1 MTAVDAV
8 SFAVEPGEMFGLIGP
23 DGAGKTTSI
32 RMACGLLRADGG
44 QRRASSDAIRS
55 REHRAMTGDVGYL
68 SQRFSLYGD
77 LSIDENIAFFAEIHG
92 VRHYTARRDRLLE
105 MTQLTPFRAR
115 RADRL
120 SGGMKQK
127 LALACTLVHEPK
139 ILLLDEPTTG
149 VDPVSRREFWKLL
162 SEFLAR
168 GLTIVMSTPYLDEA
182 ERCGRVALLHDGR
195 LLAIDRPAELQAR
208 LAGQLLEVSVRDAP
222 SAARD
227 PPQRSR
233 GDRRAVVR
241 RSRARPRCEPAGAGR
256 DVIGRGGAPASG
268 DRRRQ
273 RSPHRRVARGRVHR
287 SRLPGHAR
295 PRLQHRRENHE
306 TLRITCLVVP
316 RCPRRRSAG
325 ARAAD
330 ARRRDRAWP
339 GKQSPDRGVT
349 GPQGRSGGDRD
360 RAERRVDAVAVLS
373 WRLHANQSRPGV
385 CDSAARRPCARRL
398 SRYPGQ
404 LPGTAR
410 SGLACVFSGPNR
422 CPGTS
427 RRCGAQGHRGGHS
440 RGAIDLRLEITRAFW
455 ALVSAI
461 ESERVVTRSLDTIGA
476 HVQDLRSRFDQGL
489 IAPNDVLTAETQQ
502 SRERG
507 LAIEAKNL
515 RGVSEADLRR
525 LIGVD
530 AIVGI
535 EPVAV
540 LENAGTP
547 SSSSIEGLLNEAR
560 TQRAERRALED
571 RLQASRAREEALAAE
586 ARPQVGVN
594 AGYDYASPNS
604 RFFPKTNLW
613 HDSWD
618 ASVNLSVSI
627 WDGGRRGAHRAEAVA
642 ASHAVEA
649 RTAEF
654 DRQVSFEVQQ
664 RRLEVDSSRAAIEA
678 AADGVRSAVEAQRVV
693 MERFRAGVVTNTDVL
708 DANLAVLQA
717 ELDLTRARANAHLAD
732 ARLERAVGR

>member
-1 MTAVDAV
+1 MKR
-8 SFAVEPGEMFGLIGP
+8 FASLALLCLVARAAAAQEPVRLTL
-23 DGAGKTTSI
+23 D
-32 RMACGLLRADGG
+32 
-44 QRRASSDAIRS
+44 DAI
-55 REHRAMTGDVGYL
+55 
-68 SQRFSLYGD
+68 
-77 LSIDENIAFFAEIHG
+77 
-92 VRHYTARRDRLLE
+92 
-105 MTQLTPFRAR
+105 
-115 RADRL
+115 
-120 SGGMKQK
+120 
-127 LALACTLVHEPK
+127 
-139 ILLLDEPTTG
+139 
-149 VDPVSRREFWKLL
+149 
-162 SEFLAR
+162 AR
-168 GLTIVMSTPYLDEA
+168 GLANSHRI
-182 ERCGRVALLHDGR
+182 
-195 LLAIDRPAELQAR
+195 AELQAR
-208 LAGQLLEVSVRDAP
+208 REGAEATETEQSVAWMP
-222 SAARD
+222 SLSFLGGYTRTNHVQEFAI
-227 PPQRSR
+227 PQP
-233 GDRRAVVR
+233 GGRALVVYPDIPDNF
-241 RSRARPRCEPAGAGR
+241 RARLDLVWPVYSAGR
-256 DVIGRGGAPASG
+256 TDA
-268 DRRRQ
+268 
-273 RSPHRRVARGRVHR
+273 
-287 SRLPGHAR
+287 L
-295 PRLQHRRENHE
+295 E
-306 TLRITCLVVP
+306 
-316 RCPRRRSAG
+316 
-325 ARAAD
+325 RAAD
-330 ARRRDRAWP
+330 A
-339 GKQSPDRGVT
+339 
-349 GPQGRSGGDRD
+349 
-360 RAERRVDAVAVLS
+360 ERKATEEDIL
-373 WRLHANQSRPGV
+373 
-385 CDSAARRPCARRL
+385 AAR
-398 SRYPGQ
+398 S
-404 LPGTAR
+404 
-410 SGLACVFSGPNR
+410 
-422 CPGTS
+422 
-427 RRCGAQGHRGGHS
+427 
-440 RGAIDLRLEITRAFW
+440 DLRLEITRAFW